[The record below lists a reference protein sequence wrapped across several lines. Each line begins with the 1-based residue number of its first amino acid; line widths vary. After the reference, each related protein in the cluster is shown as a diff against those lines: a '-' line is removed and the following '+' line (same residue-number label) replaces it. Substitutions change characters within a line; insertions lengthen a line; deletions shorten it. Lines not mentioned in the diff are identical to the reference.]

1 MTPNIL
7 TADPGERSGFCMLSG
22 SLSIGEVFQV
32 EGTGMEDAQNVLR
45 GLLQPGI
52 VVIEMCSSGG
62 WGKRYDTL
70 WKLGVRAGVW
80 RCLAIQAGFKVH
92 YVHPDKWQRARLYSG
107 KNPGSDALKEL
118 SILRAKAEL
127 GKVLTHNEA
136 DAFNMLQ
143 YVAVELELGREPWVK

>member
-7 TADPGERSGFCMLSG
+7 ACDPGERSGHAMLSG
-22 SLSIGEVFQV
+22 SLSIGEVVKV
-32 EGTGMEDAQNVLR
+32 EGTGMEDAKNVLR
-45 GLLQPGI
+45 GLSQPGI
-52 VVIEMCSSGG
+52 VVIESASSGG

-92 YVHPDKWQRARLYSG
+92 YVHPDKWQRARLYNG

-127 GKVLTHNEA
+127 DRVLTHNES
-136 DAFNMLQ
+136 DAYNLLRFVEM
-143 YVAVELELGREPWVK
+143 ELELGREPWV